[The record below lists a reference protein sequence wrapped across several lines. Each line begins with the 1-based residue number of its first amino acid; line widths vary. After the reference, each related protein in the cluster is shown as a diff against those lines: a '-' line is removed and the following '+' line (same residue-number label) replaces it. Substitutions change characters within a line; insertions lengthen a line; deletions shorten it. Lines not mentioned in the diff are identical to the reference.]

1 MAEKKTLTVAVLDKS
16 GKEVSKIKLNAEVF
30 GIEPNNQVMFD
41 AVQVEQSNARQA
53 TAKTKVRHEVS
64 GGGKK
69 PFRQKGTGRARAGT
83 TRSPIWVGGGTVF
96 GPVGNQNYKISQN
109 KKAHNLA
116 LRSALSLKAKEG
128 LIIVDDLKLESKK
141 TKEFVGVLDALKVG
155 RKALVV
161 LDTLDDENVLYGAS
175 NVNWVKLVT
184 TDNVSVLD
192 LLNVENVIFT
202 KSSVENLQKE
212 VLK

>member
-1 MAEKKTLTVAVLDKS
+1 MAEKKTVSVKVLTKTGEES
-16 GKEVSKIKLNAEVF
+16 SKVSLKAEVF

-96 GPVGNQNYKISQN
+96 GPDGHQSYKLSQN

-116 LRSALSLKAKEG
+116 LRSALSLKVNNG
-128 LIIVDDLKLESKK
+128 LVVVEDLKLESKK
-141 TKEFVGVLDALKVG
+141 TKEFLKVLDALKVG
-155 RKALVV
+155 GKVLVV
-161 LDTLDDENVLYGAS
+161 LDEFDENALYGAS
-175 NVNWVKLVT
+175 NLNWVKLVS
-184 TDNVSVLD
+184 TDNVSVVD
-192 LLNVENVIFT
+192 LLNVDNVVFT
-202 KSSVENLQKE
+202 KASVEKLQKE